1 LNGELKGFQVE
12 NKSETQ
18 REFGKKN
25 IGEEEMLKRATG
37 NPAVFDHDPSL
48 E

>member
-1 LNGELKGFQVE
+1 MNGELKGFQVE

-25 IGEEEMLKRATG
+25 IGEEEMVERAKVS
-37 NPAVFDHDPSL
+37 PAVFDHDPSL

>member
-1 LNGELKGFQVE
+1 MENLKGSELKINRRLRE
-12 NKSETQ
+12 NLV
-18 REFGKKN
+18 KKN

>member
-1 LNGELKGFQVE
+1 MENLKDSKLKINRRLRE
-12 NKSETQ
+12 NLVKE
-18 REFGKKN
+18 N